1 MDSVCRGRG
10 SRAGRAALRG
20 RASRTPG
27 WPCGCSRPPTPVGG
41 RIRTDRRCADGTRHP
56 RQALGN
62 CLPGGVMRVG
72 WEQLRP
78 SFAALDLQDV
88 VERFAVG

>member
-1 MDSVCRGRG
+1 
-10 SRAGRAALRG
+10 
-20 RASRTPG
+20 
-27 WPCGCSRPPTPVGG
+27 
-41 RIRTDRRCADGTRHP
+41 
-56 RQALGN
+56 
-62 CLPGGVMRVG
+62 MRVG